1 MAKIGKR
8 MRAAREA
15 VAGKENLSVSEAI
28 ALVKANAN
36 AKFDET
42 VEVAVNLGVDP
53 RHADQ
58 MVRGKVALPNGT
70 GKDVR
75 VAVFARG
82 EKAEEAKAAGADIV
96 GAEDLMETIQSG
108 KIEFDRCIATP
119 DMMPIVG
126 RLGKILGP
134 RNLMPNPKV
143 GTVTMDVAEAV
154 KAAKGGE
161 VQFKAEK
168 AGVVHAG
175 IGKAS
180 FDAKK
185 LEENLLAFVDA
196 VQKAKPSGAK
206 GTYMKKIAVSSTMGP
221 GVSVDIMSAT
231 GNAPAAS

>member
-1 MAKIGKR
+1 MAKIAKR
-8 MRAAREA
+8 VKAAREA
-15 VAGKENLSVSEAI
+15 FAGKANLSVEEAVSLI
-28 ALVKANAN
+28 KANAT

-42 VEVAVNLGVDP
+42 IEIAMNLGVDP

-58 MVRGKVALPNGT
+58 MVRGVVSLPNGT
-70 GKDVR
+70 GKTVR

-82 EKAEEAKAAGADIV
+82 PKADEATAAGADIV

-143 GTVTMDVAEAV
+143 GTVTMDVKAAV
-154 KAAKGGE
+154 EAAKGGQ

-168 AGVVHAG
+168 SGRGSCRCWQSVLRRHQTGREYPRLCRCGRQSQADGRKGCLYEAGFPKLDHG
-175 IGKAS
+175 SGCIGERGKRH
-180 FDAKK
+180 
-185 LEENLLAFVDA
+185 
-196 VQKAKPSGAK
+196 
-206 GTYMKKIAVSSTMGP
+206 P
-221 GVSVDIMSAT
+221 GLT
-231 GNAPAAS
+231 QL